1 MGNIPKT
8 ACIIMGI
15 ILILS
20 VIPSGI
26 LESYLTRNI
35 AIKLITLSEKRVL
48 RTKDLTNGAASLLT
62 LYSAIFFFAGKDII
76 AKTKNSAK
84 EVRAR

>member
-15 ILILS
+15 ILMLS

-48 RTKDLTNGAASLLT
+48 RTKDLTKGAASLLT
-62 LYSAIFFFAGKDII
+62 L
-76 AKTKNSAK
+76 
-84 EVRAR
+84 

>member
-1 MGNIPKT
+1 M
-8 ACIIMGI
+8 
-15 ILILS
+15 LS

-35 AIKLITLSEKRVL
+35 AIKLITLREKRVL

-62 LYSAIFFFAGKDII
+62 L
-76 AKTKNSAK
+76 
-84 EVRAR
+84 